1 MKTCPDC
8 RGQIPTRKHGEPTLS
23 PGGFLDQII
32 VCSAGCGW
40 CGVESVTLRDDEA
53 EAIRAIANRPK
64 QLRMPI

>member
-8 RGQIPTRKHGEPTLS
+8 HRSTRKHGEPTLS

-32 VCSAGCGW
+32 ICSAGCGW
-40 CGVESVTLRDDEA
+40 CGVETVMLREA
-53 EAIRAIANRPK
+53 EAEKFRVIAARPK